1 MSKLPYVYL
10 ICTLVQGLTFPVQTR
25 VVAAYLKVVRQMRPS
40 KAERSRLGRALDPL
54 SMAVFVRAPRRKR
67 ILTAS
72 LCVLNAFFAEFG
84 TRFQSFLVTNFLSK
98 NARNNPPS

>member
-1 MSKLPYVYL
+1 MSKLPYGYL
-10 ICTLVQGLTFPVQTR
+10 ICTLVQGLTFPVQSR

-40 KAERSRLGRALDPL
+40 NAERLKSTRDPL
-54 SMAVFVRAPRRKR
+54 SMVAFVRAPRGKR

-72 LCVLNAFFAEFG
+72 LCVLNAFFAEVG

-98 NARNNPPS
+98 NARNNLPS